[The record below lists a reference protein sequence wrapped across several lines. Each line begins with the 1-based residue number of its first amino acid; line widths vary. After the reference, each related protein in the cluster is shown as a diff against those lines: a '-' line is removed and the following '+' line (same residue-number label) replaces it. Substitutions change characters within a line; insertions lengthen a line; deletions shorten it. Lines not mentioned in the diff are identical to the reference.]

1 MLFILYINTYFD
13 LFIIV
18 VADTQTLGLEFRVCG
33 LGFRVYKYVSI
44 VYNFAAGIL
53 AVGLGFRVK
62 GAEFINIYL

>member
-1 MLFILYINTYFD
+1 MYTVLFVVYTYFD

-44 VYNFAAGIL
+44 VYNFAADIL
-53 AVGLGFRVK
+53 AVGCRVK
-62 GAEFINIYL
+62 GVGFINMHL